1 MGVSLVFYDDAGAQK
16 TLRARADFA
25 LLNMAE
31 RRRPLDLDLRLAELT
46 SFYAVF
52 SFHMPLT
59 TLANAATVDAALAA
73 GAKDFCLI
81 QNAGHVFYGYDALS
95 FAVSE
100 AMDTC
105 RFVTAT
111 ARADGTLDP
120 NRILINRRAW
130 EVRGRPRFDTAQGG
144 IVMPAGEAPQAW
156 SEAVT
161 KATWTC
167 RTDGDVFAWLA
178 ALDDVTTAEP
188 QDEAMEATLA
198 FLRNVP
204 DRAGAAKKI
213 FVFNSE
219 NDADLPNLRYRPG
232 LDTAFMLASGFK
244 TNRILETLGF
254 HDRTKIVVYDY
265 SAPALLLRRMMVE
278 DWDGRDFAGFFAN
291 ARPRIDA
298 AFPAGVGYLPGPLL
312 KDKDAVA
319 REFQREAASVFT
331 TEAQWLA
338 HWERY
343 RQLPHVYVEVDV
355 ITDRSG
361 ARAMIAAHGQG
372 AAVLWMS
379 DMFNSPNAVGK
390 FSWSRRRSAFDVIAD
405 ALGAHTTSD
414 LILGGPPAMWV
425 RPRN

>member
-16 TLRARADFA
+16 TIRARADFA

-31 RRRPLDLDLRLAELT
+31 RRRPLDLDMRLAELT
-46 SFYAVF
+46 SFYSVF
-52 SFHMPLT
+52 SFHMPLA
-59 TLANAATVDAALAA
+59 TLVNAATVDAALAA
-73 GAKDFCLI
+73 GTKDFCLI
-81 QNAGHVFYGYDALS
+81 QNTGHVFYGYDALS
-95 FAVSE
+95 FAVSA

-105 RFVTAT
+105 QFVTAT

-120 NRILINRRAW
+120 NRLLINRRAW
-130 EVRGRPRFDTAQGG
+130 EARGRPSFGTAQSGV
-144 IVMPAGEAPQAW
+144 VMPDGAIPQAW
-156 SEAVT
+156 GEAVT

-167 RTDGDVFAWLA
+167 RTDGDVFSWLA
-178 ALDDVTTAEP
+178 ALDDVTVADA
-188 QDEAMEATLA
+188 QDEAMDATLS

-204 DRAGAAKKI
+204 DRAGAPRKI

-219 NDADLPNLRYRPG
+219 NDADLPALRYRPG

-254 HDRTKIVVYDY
+254 HDRTKLVVYDY
-265 SAPALLLRRMMVE
+265 SAPALMLRRMMVE
-278 DWDGRDFAGFFAN
+278 EWDGRDFAGFFAS

-298 AFPAGVGYLPGPLL
+298 AFPAGVGYLPGPML
-312 KDKDAVA
+312 KDKDAVT

-331 TEAQWLA
+331 TEAQWLS
-338 HWERY
+338 HWNRY

-355 ITDRSG
+355 IADRSG
-361 ARAMIAAHGQG
+361 AKAMIAAHGRG

-390 FSWSRRRSAFDVIAD
+390 FSWSRRRLAFDVIAD

-414 LILGGPPAMWV
+414 LILGGPPALWA
-425 RPRN
+425 RPRS